1 MARIVSLGSAL
12 QDIYLIDRDDL
23 TPTSIGEEAI
33 FGKILVGSKVDIDK
47 LSYEVGGGGVN
58 SAITFA
64 RNGHE
69 VILMSN
75 VAHDS
80 AGNAILKV
88 LDREGIDSS
97 YVDFVE
103 RKATGTSVVL
113 LDTKSGE
120 RTILTYRGASEK
132 FDNFNEVDLDLI
144 QPDWL
149 YVTTLRGDMETL
161 LRFFEKAKSMGIKIM
176 FNPGVKELNEKKKLI
191 GLLSDV
197 DVLLVNKSEAAEIV
211 PGVLL
216 TELLYHLN
224 NYVETVIITDG
235 AMGGI
240 AMITADHGNAEEMSK
255 SDGSPMTAHTT
266 NLVYYILLPGKMFL
280 DIATSDLGAAFDTR
294 YVAVAVGGVVLQ
306 FALAWAAA
314 GAAPESAAAVSAGAV
329 CETVWET
336 AWEASEAAG
345 EAASAVSWERGEGLA
360 EEAPL
365 TGAAVLAG
373 G

>member
-103 RKATGTSVVL
+103 RKTTGTSVVL

-197 DVLLVNKSEAAEIV
+197 DVLLVNKLEAAEIV

-240 AMITADHGNAEEMSK
+240 AGNREESYRFGIYEDTKVKDATGAGDAFGSGFLAHLANGK
-255 SDGSPMTAHTT
+255 SFKSS
-266 NLVYYILLPGKMFL
+266 LVF
-280 DIATSDLGAAFDTR
+280 
-294 YVAVAVGGVVLQ
+294 
-306 FALAWAAA
+306 
-314 GAAPESAAAVSAGAV
+314 
-329 CETVWET
+329 
-336 AWEASEAAG
+336 
-345 EAASAVSWERGEGLA
+345 ASANSTAVVSQIGANRGT
-360 EEAPL
+360 L
-365 TGAAVLAG
+365 TGREKLHLMPIQKI
-373 G
+373 